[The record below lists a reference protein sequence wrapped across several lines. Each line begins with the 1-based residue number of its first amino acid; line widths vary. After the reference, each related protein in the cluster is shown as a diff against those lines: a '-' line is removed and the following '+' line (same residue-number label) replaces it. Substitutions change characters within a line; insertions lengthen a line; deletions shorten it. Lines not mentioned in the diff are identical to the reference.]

1 VSRSCPTC
9 GSTYADDT
17 SFCGD
22 DGAITIEDQSGQR
35 FDPRLGKQLGDYI
48 VVARVADGAMGRVYE
63 GRHVQ
68 TRERV
73 AVKVLHEHVARDR
86 IAVERFKRE
95 YDTARE
101 LDSPY
106 IVKVLEFGETFDGSY
121 FLTMEY
127 LTGQELTKALA
138 PKQPL
143 PLSKI
148 VRSIAQI
155 GLALE
160 HAHSYGFIH
169 RDLKPD
175 NVFLCDTESGVQ
187 VRLLDFGSVKLQVE
201 IGPKLTTLGTTLGSP
216 FYMSPEQAT
225 GASDVDQRSDVFAL
239 GAILY
244 EMLTGKVAFDAP
256 SVALILMRILNHN
269 PAPPSGLNPAAGSGM
284 DAVVAKALYKDKLG
298 RYPSARELAQ
308 ALLSALALEGSV
320 EDWAQK
326 PESELTQALGNTQP
340 PSAAGARSASL
351 SAAGTAP
358 PPPPPPMAASTLP
371 PPSAAGASTSVPP
384 RRSEVDLVVPKR
396 KSSVKWI
403 AVAIGLGVLGLL
415 LLLLR

>member
-9 GSTYADDT
+9 GSTYTDDT

-22 DGAITIEDQSGQR
+22 DGAITIEEQSDEH
-35 FDPRLGKQLGDYI
+35 FDPRLGKRLGGYI

-63 GRHVQ
+63 GRQVE
-68 TRERV
+68 TRDRV
-73 AVKVLHEHVARDR
+73 AIKVLHESVARDR

-106 IVKVLEFGETFDGSY
+106 IVKVLEFGETLDGSY

-127 LTGQELTKALA
+127 LSGQELSKALA
-138 PKQPL
+138 PKRPL
-143 PLSKI
+143 PLSQV

-175 NVFLCDTESGVQ
+175 NVFLCDTEQGVQ

-201 IGPKLTTLGTTLGSP
+201 VGPKLTALGTTLGSP

-244 EMLTGKVAFDAP
+244 EMLTGKIAFDAR

-269 PAPPSGLNPAAGSGM
+269 PPPPSGLNPAAGSGL
-284 DAVVAKALYKDKLG
+284 DGVVAKALHKDKQA
-298 RYPSARELAQ
+298 RYASARELAEGLLA
-308 ALLSALALEGSV
+308 ALGLGGSVEVWAQKSEAELESALASV
-320 EDWAQK
+320 
-326 PESELTQALGNTQP
+326 QP
-340 PSAAGARSASL
+340 PSAASVA
-351 SAAGTAP
+351 
-358 PPPPPPMAASTLP
+358 
-371 PPSAAGASTSVPP
+371 PPSAAADSARSVTSIPAPRSPAPGSPAP
-384 RRSEVDLVVPKR
+384 RRSEVDMVVPKR
-396 KSSVKWI
+396 SSSVKWI
-403 AVAIGLGVLGLL
+403 ALAIGLGVLGLL
-415 LLLLR
+415 LLFWR